1 MLVILQAFQDPR
13 KFLLQHLAWS
23 TPRTSFVDVPMNRI
37 HRPSLASNWSRT
49 TRKTFS
55 CRTYGQ
61 PFVSGNRSET
71 CCPPKI
77 SRLIKHLGQGP
88 EVDEMEPDPGAADR
102 IKHVRC
108 SVFGEQGEQLR
119 HSYSTTSVSDQLVQ
133 LAHLVYRPGL
143 RHLLQT
149 AVCDTNLDVYLR
161 LITCT

>member
-61 PFVSGNRSET
+61 PFVSGNRLET

-77 SRLIKHLGQGP
+77 SGLIKRLDQVQ
-88 EVDEMEPDPGAADR
+88 EANAMEPDPGAAVRNKR
-102 IKHVRC
+102 IRC
-108 SVFGEQGEQLR
+108 LVIGEQGEPKSLVGL
-119 HSYSTTSVSDQLVQ
+119 YDGVNTSLSVHQSGIFAL
-133 LAHLVYRPGL
+133 
-143 RHLLQT
+143 
-149 AVCDTNLDVYLR
+149 
-161 LITCT
+161 